1 MKKTCFLAIAVI
13 SGLPM
18 SSNALELGGLD
29 VVFNP
34 RLETGA
40 MYYKFE
46 GSGRSFTPEEGN
58 PLRDEFAADNGVVTH
73 ASHSR
78 IAFSSWMPFIGGGVT
93 TFVNRFFV
101 DVSAQYADKGSDI
114 ASTLQTETIIFD
126 APPATPGPAP
136 ASVNRISKGNNDADF
151 DRTDLAV
158 SVGYGVTDHLALF
171 AGYKYGKT
179 EFTNQRSFQR
189 TGTECGVHLTP
200 DPPGCMVT
208 FKQIIVTDTEKVE
221 YESEGPFVGFN
232 FRTDTLSMGF
242 LKGVLSGNIA
252 VAFMGGRTK
261 STLTNG
267 VIRTETGESF
277 SFPADTLK
285 LKGDTVGLSS
295 GVTWLGTTPIN
306 GLTYSVG
313 INGYQYDF
321 SGDQVAPGEP
331 GRDFKETVV
340 DFKLG
345 LAYLFD

>member
-1 MKKTCFLAIAVI
+1 MKKTCFLAITVMF
-13 SGLPM
+13 GLPL
-18 SSNALELGGLD
+18 SSNALDLGGLN
-29 VVFNP
+29 VAFNP

-46 GSGRSFTPEEGN
+46 QSGRSFTPEEGN
-58 PLRDEFAADNGVVTH
+58 PLRDEFAADNGVVTQ
-73 ASHSR
+73 ASNSK
-78 IAFSSWMPFIGGGVT
+78 IAFSSWMPFIGGGLT

-101 DVSAQYADKGSDI
+101 DVSGQYADNGSDT

-126 APPATPGPAP
+126 APPATPGVFPS
-136 ASVNRISKGNNDADF
+136 SVNRISKGNNDADF

-158 SVGYGVTDHLALF
+158 SVGYGFTDHIAFF

-179 EFTNQRSFQR
+179 EFTNQRSFLR

-200 DPPGCMVT
+200 DPPGCIES
-208 FKQIIVTDTEKVE
+208 FNQSITDTEKLDF
-221 YESEGPFVGFN
+221 ESEGPFVGFN
-232 FRTDTLSMGF
+232 FRTGGLSMGF
-242 LKGVLSGNIA
+242 LKGVLAGNIA
-252 VAFMGGRTK
+252 VAFLDAETK
-261 STLTNG
+261 STITNG
-267 VIRTETGESF
+267 VLINNKTGES
-277 SFPADTLK
+277 SSLDNDTLK

-340 DFKLG
+340 NFKLG